1 MRLSLPH
8 CLSLVLGSVA
18 LTAAAP
24 APAPPAPPA
33 DSPINLR
40 RTVTVQVV
48 ERAKDAVV
56 NISTTKMVNRRA
68 GPFGDDP
75 FWHQF
80 GGQDVIRVPANSLGS
95 GFLVHP
101 DGYVVT
107 NNHVID
113 RARQI
118 HVELADGRKLPA
130 GLISAD
136 ADADLAVLRISSDRP
151 LPYLPLGDSADLM
164 LAEPVIAMGNPLG
177 FHHSVSTGVVSGID
191 RDLKDPRGRVM
202 MAHLIQTD
210 AAINPGNS
218 GGPLLNAYGQV
229 IGVNTAIRGDAQNI
243 GFSIPVNRLRELIPE
258 LMNPAEVTKV
268 DVGLKLTEKRTCT
281 PPANVHCTVLT
292 ADRKRTVTA
301 INGKR
306 PRDIVDAYAML
317 LRAKADE
324 RVAISYAGKDG
335 KDVVEPVTCRAV
347 PLPDAV
353 LQARR
358 VLGLTVEPLTP
369 LLAEK
374 YRLSTDDG
382 MYVAQVAD
390 GGIADLAGVR
400 PGDVIVQMGR
410 YRVSSLDDFA
420 ALLRH
425 LRPGVRVRVG
435 VIRGEQLGYG
445 VLEL

>member
-1 MRLSLPH
+1 
-8 CLSLVLGSVA
+8 
-18 LTAAAP
+18 
-24 APAPPAPPA
+24 
-33 DSPINLR
+33 
-40 RTVTVQVV
+40 VV

-95 GFLVHP
+95 GFIIHR

-130 GLISAD
+130 ELISAD
-136 ADADLAVLRISSDRP
+136 PDADLAILRISSDRP

-191 RDLKDPRGRVM
+191 RDLKDPRGKVM

-229 IGVNTAIRGDAQNI
+229 IGINTAIRGDAQNI

-258 LMNPAEVTKV
+258 LMNPSEVTKV

-281 PPANVHCTVLT
+281 PPANVECTLLA
-292 ADRKRTVTA
+292 ADKRRTVTA
-301 INGKR
+301 INGMK
-306 PRDIVDAYAML
+306 PRDIVDAYALL

-324 RVAISYAGKDG
+324 RLAITYAGRNG
-335 KDVVEPVTCRAV
+335 KDEVERLGCRAA
-347 PLPDAV
+347 PLPDAL
-353 LQARR
+353 LQAKR

-374 YRLSTDDG
+374 YRLSSDDG
-382 MYVAQVAD
+382 MYVAQVAE
-390 GGIADLAGVR
+390 GGSADRAGVQ
-400 PGDVIVQMGR
+400 PGDVIVQLGR
-410 YRVSSLDDFA
+410 YRVSSLEDFA
-420 ALLRH
+420 ALLRQ
-425 LRPGVRVRVG
+425 LKPGVRVRVG

>member
-1 MRLSLPH
+1 MRLSLSHYPT
-8 CLSLVLGSVA
+8 VLLGALAVA
-18 LTAAAP
+18 ATVARAAP
-24 APAPPAPPA
+24 P

-95 GFLVHP
+95 GFIIHR

-118 HVELADGRKLPA
+118 HVELADGRKLRA
-130 GLISAD
+130 DLISAD
-136 ADADLAVLRISSDRP
+136 PDADLAILRISSDRP
-151 LPYLPLGDSADLM
+151 LPYLALGDSADLM

-258 LMNPAEVTKV
+258 LMNPSEVTKV
-268 DVGLKLTEKRTCT
+268 DVGLKLTEQRICT
-281 PPANVHCTVLT
+281 PPASVQCTLLT
-292 ADRKRTVTA
+292 ADKKRTVTA
-301 INGKR
+301 INGHK

-324 RVAISYAGKDG
+324 RLAVTYAGRDG
-335 KDVVEPVTCRAV
+335 KDEVERLACRAV
-347 PLPDAV
+347 PLPDAIV
-353 LQARR
+353 HARR

-374 YRLSTDDG
+374 YRLSSDDG
-382 MYVAQVAD
+382 MYVAQVAE
-390 GGIADLAGVR
+390 GGSADRAGVQ
-400 PGDVIVQMGR
+400 PGDVIVQIGR

-420 ALLRH
+420 ALLRQ